1 MKYIAYCRKSTDE
14 SDRQILSI
22 ESQVNE
28 IKDFASRQN
37 LEILDFVTEAKTAK
51 VPGRPLFESVLKRVE
66 KGEAQ
71 GIISWHPDRLARNS
85 IDGGKIIYLL
95 DTGKLIDLK
104 FPSFWF
110 ENSPQGKF
118 VLNIAF
124 GQSKYYVDNLSE
136 NVKRGQKTLLKKGVL
151 PARPRKGYLYNDRE
165 CFHEIDPVKSKI
177 IKKAF
182 EKYAD
187 GASQT
192 EIAKYL
198 FVNGIEK
205 IHGGVLSLTTVER
218 ILTDKFYIGL
228 FYFNGE
234 LHQGTHKTFISKA
247 LFDKVQKQL
256 VVSTRKTFKKRY
268 FPFQRLMK
276 CGECG
281 ATITPE
287 YHKKFYKRTNR
298 LAEYYMYRCTKK
310 LGPCSQRYLSQA
322 EVDTQL
328 RMLVLDVA
336 IPTAW
341 IPKWLKLLDEYE
353 VIEKQNQEANVQ
365 RLEEESRQVEQKLN
379 LLLDSYLEG
388 VIDPETYKSK
398 KNELFERK
406 LKLQE
411 EIGQIRTDGSVWLEP
426 FREFM
431 NVAKNGAKIARA
443 KNNCE
448 ELASFAKNI
457 GSNFFLTDKHLS
469 ADYKKGFDTLF
480 SELVTAR
487 RTRGQLAHFLCE
499 RVKGIEP
506 SSPVW
511 KTGALPLSYTRRLR
525 IISDKNHFVV

>member
-22 ESQVNE
+22 ESQTQE
-28 IKDFASRQN
+28 LKDFASRQN
-37 LEILDFVTEAKTAK
+37 LEILDFVIEARTAK
-51 VPGRPLFESVLKRVE
+51 IPGRPLFESILKRIE

-85 IDGGKIIYLL
+85 IDGGRIIYLL
-95 DTGKLIDLK
+95 DTGKIIDLK

-136 NVKRGQKTLLKKGVL
+136 NVKRGQRTLLRKGVL
-151 PARPRKGYLYNDRE
+151 PARPRKGYFYDERE
-165 CFHEIDPVKSKI
+165 CFHEVDPIKSKI

-182 EKYAD
+182 EKYAN
-187 GASQT
+187 GATQS
-192 EIAKYL
+192 EIAKFL
-198 FVNGIEK
+198 FVKGIEK
-205 IHGGVLSLTTVER
+205 RKGGVLSLTTIEKVLR
-218 ILTDKFYIGL
+218 DKFYIGL

-234 LHQGTHKTFISKA
+234 LYQGTHKTFISKA
-247 LFDKVQKQL
+247 LFDNVQKQL
-256 VVSTRKTFKKRY
+256 EVSTRKTFKKRN
-268 FPFQRLMK
+268 FPFRGSIK

-281 ATITPE
+281 ASITTE

-298 LAEYYMYRCTKK
+298 LAEYYHCRCTKK
-310 LGPCSQRYLSQA
+310 LGPCSQKYLPQS
-322 EVDTQL
+322 EVENQL
-328 RMLVLDVA
+328 RKVFLDVA
-336 IPTAW
+336 IPVAW

-353 VIEKQNQEANVQ
+353 VIEKQNQEANIQ
-365 RLEEESRQVEQKLN
+365 RLEEEEKTIENKLN
-379 LLLDSYLEG
+379 ILLDSYLEG
-388 VIDPETYKSK
+388 VIDPETYKLK

-406 LKLQE
+406 LKLEE
-411 EIGQIRTDGSVWLEP
+411 EISLVRLGGSSWLEP

-457 GSNFFLTDKHLS
+457 GSNFFLTNRHLS
-469 ADYKKGFDTLF
+469 ADYKLGFNTVY
-480 SELVTAR
+480 SELSRST
-487 RTRGQLAHFLCE
+487 RTRARNADFLCE
-499 RVKGIEP
+499 RDTGIEP
-506 SSPVW
+506 VAYPW
-511 KTGALPLSYTRRLR
+511 EGYILPLY
-525 IISDKNHFVV
+525 